1 MCLSIVTTVLNN
13 EKYIRDC
20 VGSVKRQK
28 FKNKYEHIIIDGGS
42 EDDTLKI
49 LKRLK
54 KKIKI

>member
-20 VGSVKRQK
+20 VDSVKRQK
-28 FKNKYEHIIIDGGS
+28 FKNKYEHIIVDGGS
-42 EDDTLKI
+42 KDDTLKI
-49 LKRLK
+49 LKKLK